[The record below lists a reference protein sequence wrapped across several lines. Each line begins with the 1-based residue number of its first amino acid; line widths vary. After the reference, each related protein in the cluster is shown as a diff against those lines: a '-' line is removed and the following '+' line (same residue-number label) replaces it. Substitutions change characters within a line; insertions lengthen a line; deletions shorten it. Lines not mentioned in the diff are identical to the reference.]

1 MILKGANAIV
11 TGASSGLGRSIATL
25 FAREGARVYGLARRE
40 ERLNELRKQLG
51 DSFVP
56 VPMDVTDRKAVKE
69 WVAHTFQEDLRPD
82 ILINNA
88 GMAHMAAVDEQTDEE
103 WDQMIGTNLTATFTL
118 TRELVPH
125 MKANPAVCHI
135 VNIASVAGLIGN
147 PELSGYNASK
157 FAVRG
162 FSEALFKELRYDGI
176 KVSCIYPGSIN
187 TEFFD
192 ISGMIDRH
200 PNMMHPDDVARTVE
214 HLITTPDNLLI
225 NEVALR
231 PLNPK
236 RPDQG

>member
-1 MILKGANAIV
+1 MILNGANAIV
-11 TGASSGLGRSIATL
+11 TGASSGLGRSIASFLTQ
-25 FAREGARVYGLARRE
+25 EGTRVYGMARRTD
-40 ERLNELRKQLG
+40 RLQELQNTLG
-51 DSFVP
+51 EAFIP
-56 VPMDVTDRKAVKE
+56 VPMDITDRQAVKD
-69 WVAHTFQEDLRPD
+69 WVARTFNDEQQPD
-82 ILINNA
+82 ILVNNA
-88 GMAHMAAVDEQTDEE
+88 GLAHMSAVDKQTDEE
-103 WDQMIGTNLTATFTL
+103 WDQMIDTNLTATFTL

-125 MKANPAVCHI
+125 MKSNPAVCHI
-135 VNIASVAGLIGN
+135 LNIASVAGLIGN

-176 KVSCIYPGSIN
+176 KVSCMYPGSID

-192 ISGMIDRH
+192 KSGMTDRH
-200 PNMMHPDDVARTVE
+200 PNMMHPDDVARTAL

-236 RPDQG
+236 RPE